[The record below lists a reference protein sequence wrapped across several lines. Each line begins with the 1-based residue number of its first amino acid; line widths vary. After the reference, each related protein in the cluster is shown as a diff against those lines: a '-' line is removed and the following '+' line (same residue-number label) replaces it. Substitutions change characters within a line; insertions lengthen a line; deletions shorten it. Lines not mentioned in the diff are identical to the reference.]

1 MQARLN
7 SKEIGKRLSNLRKRR
22 GYSQAEISKM
32 LGISRP
38 SIAQM
43 ELGSRK
49 ISIGEMMMLAEV
61 LNFSIDRFLS
71 QDYQEEQIQPLLD
84 EDISEQKE
92 RISVPKLNVKKFK
105 QVLLYIL
112 EKTAG
117 KPNVGETV
125 LYKLLY
131 FADFDFYEQ
140 FETHLTGAE
149 YRKMPYG
156 PVPQKLGNILEAM
169 IKDGVL
175 QRISTE
181 FHGFPQKRYI
191 PLQKPDISELNAS
204 ELSVIE
210 QVVHKYAGWSA
221 KKISAHSHKDI
232 PWKASTEGEIIDY
245 ELAFYREIPFSARQ
259 YDDDNEDHEF

>member
-1 MQARLN
+1 MQPRIN
-7 SKEIGKRLSNLRKRR
+7 PKQIGKRLSNLRKRR
-22 GYSQAEISKM
+22 GYSQAEISK
-32 LGISRP
+32 LIGISRP

-71 QDYQEEQIQPLLD
+71 QDYNEEQIEPVA
-84 EDISEQKE
+84 EESPEQKI
-92 RISVPKLNVKKFK
+92 RVSVPELKVKKFK

-112 EKTAG
+112 QKTAG

-149 YRKMPYG
+149 YRKLPYG
-156 PVPQKLGNILEAM
+156 PVPQKLGSILESM
-169 IKDGVL
+169 INDGTL
-175 QRISTE
+175 QRINTE
-181 FHGFPQKRYI
+181 YHGFPQKRYI
-191 PLQKPDISELNAS
+191 PLQKPDMSELSAS

-210 QVVHKYAGWSA
+210 QVVHQYADWSA
-221 KKISAHSHKDI
+221 KKISEHSHKDL
-232 PWKASTEGEIIDY
+232 PWKASKEGEVIDY
-245 ELAFYREIPFSARQ
+245 ELAFYREAPFSSRV
-259 YDDDNEDHEF
+259 YENDGHEF

>member
-1 MQARLN
+1 MRARLN
-7 SKEIGKRLSNLRKRR
+7 SKEIGNRLSNLRKRR
-22 GYSQAEISKM
+22 GYSQAEISKI

-38 SIAQM
+38 SVVQM
-43 ELGSRK
+43 ESGSRK
-49 ISIGEMMMLAEV
+49 ISIGEMMVLAEV

-71 QDYQEEQIQPLLD
+71 QDYEATQLAPIVD
-84 EDISEQKE
+84 EKKAEMKE

-169 IKDGVL
+169 IEDGVL

-181 FHGFPQKRYI
+181 YHGFPQKRYI
-191 PLQKPDISELNAS
+191 PLQKPDISELSAS

-210 QVVHKYAGWSA
+210 QVLHKHADWSA
-221 KKISAHSHKDI
+221 KKISEHSHKDI

-245 ELAFYREIPFSARQ
+245 ELAFYQEAPFSVRQ
-259 YDDDNEDHEF
+259 YDEDEF

>member
-1 MQARLN
+1 MQPRIN
-7 SKEIGKRLSNLRKRR
+7 PKQIGKRLSNLRKRR
-22 GYSQAEISKM
+22 GYSQAEMSK
-32 LGISRP
+32 LIGISRP

-43 ELGSRK
+43 ESGGRK
-49 ISIGEMMMLAEV
+49 ISIGEMMILSEV

-71 QDYQEEQIQPLLD
+71 QDYKEEEMEPIADREIP
-84 EDISEQKE
+84 EQKV
-92 RISVPKLNVKKFK
+92 RVSVPKLQVKKIK

-140 FETHLTGAE
+140 FEMHLTGAE
-149 YRKMPYG
+149 YRKLPYG

-181 FHGFPQKRYI
+181 YHGFPQKRYI
-191 PLQKPDISELNAS
+191 PLQKPDISELSAS

-210 QVVHKYAGWSA
+210 QVLHKHADWSA
-221 KKISAHSHKDI
+221 KKISEHSHKDI
-232 PWKASTEGEIIDY
+232 PWKASTEGEVIDY
-245 ELAFYREIPFSARQ
+245 ELAFYREAPFSVRQ
-259 YDDDNEDHEF
+259 YDSDAYEF